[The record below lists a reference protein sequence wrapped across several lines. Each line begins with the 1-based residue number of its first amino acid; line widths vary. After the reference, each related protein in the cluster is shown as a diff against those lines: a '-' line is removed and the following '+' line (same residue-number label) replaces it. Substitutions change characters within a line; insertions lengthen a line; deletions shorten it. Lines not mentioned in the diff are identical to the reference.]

1 MGDNSGMLSQAEIDA
16 LLNGTAGEPEVAPEA
31 PAVEAGQEAPA
42 ETAPVTVA
50 VDGEY
55 LTHEE
60 KDSLGEIGNITM
72 GSASTTLSELLRQKV
87 TITSPKVNILT
98 QEQMFNTFSV
108 PYVFIQVEYVSGLQ
122 GFNVLVLR
130 LRDASVIADL
140 MMGGDG
146 SNPSEDEIGEIEISA
161 ASEAMN
167 QMIGTASTSLSNMFG
182 RMINISPP
190 TTNLLKSQEVMTYRL
205 PAGDPVVVISFNM
218 QIGNLLDT
226 EIMQVLSI
234 ETAKEEAALLWEY
247 LMGMSAGEAS
257 LPEPEPAGSFDDNYT
272 DMAEEAPITEQTPL
286 ATAESVIQG
295 FMGAEAPQPRQ
306 TAGSQGQV
314 SETRAPGAKGQTTGG
329 QTYGVPP
336 VSQPVTYSFPSLTQ
350 VEQRKL
356 ELLLDVPLR
365 VSVILGRTKRPI
377 KEVLN
382 LTPGAIVELQSLVD
396 EPVEILVNGTLVA
409 RGEVV
414 VVNENFGVRITSIIS
429 PEERI
434 KQLKA

>member
-1 MGDNSGMLSQAEIDA
+1 MVDNNALSQAEIDA
-16 LLNGTAGEPEVAPEA
+16 LLKGSDSETEDINNIS
-31 PAVEAGQEAPA
+31 GQEESIA
-42 ETAPVTVA
+42 EAKTDFAEY
-50 VDGEY
+50 GNEEY
-55 LTHEE
+55 LIPEE

-72 GSASTTLSELLRQKV
+72 GSASTTLSELLNQKV
-87 TITSPKVNILT
+87 VITSPKVHIVS
-98 QEQMFNTFSV
+98 QEKMFSSFDI

-122 GFNVLVLR
+122 GFNVLVLK
-130 LRDASVIADL
+130 LRDASLIANL

-146 SNPSEDEIGEIEISA
+146 TGLSEDIGELELSA

-182 RMINISPP
+182 RSINISPP
-190 TTNLLKSQEVMTYRL
+190 ITNVLKSQDAMNYRL
-205 PAGDPVVVISFNM
+205 PAGDPVVVISFKM

-247 LMGMSAGEAS
+247 LMKMSEVDEGQAEPATGASDPGEQGVGG
-257 LPEPEPAGSFDDNYT
+257 EPE
-272 DMAEEAPITEQTPL
+272 IQTPL
-286 ATAESVIQG
+286 AAAEPAAPTDVNTDVSQSWP
-295 FMGAEAPQPRQ
+295 APNPQAAPQ
-306 TAGSQGQV
+306 AV
-314 SETRAPGAKGQTTGG
+314 A
-329 QTYGVPP
+329 
-336 VSQPVTYSFPSLTQ
+336 YSFPALSQ
-350 VEQRKL
+350 EEQRKM

-414 VVNENFGVRITSIIS
+414 VVNENFGVRVTSIIS

-434 KQLKA
+434 KQLRA

>member
-16 LLNGTAGEPEVAPEA
+16 LLNGTAGEPDIAPET
-31 PAVEAGQEAPA
+31 PETEVQQEALA
-42 ETAPVTVA
+42 ETMPAA
-50 VDGEY
+50 AAADGEY
-55 LTHEE
+55 LTPEE

-87 TITSPKVNILT
+87 TITSPKVTMLT
-98 QEQMFNTFSV
+98 QEQLFNTFSV
-108 PYVFIQVEYVSGLQ
+108 PYVFIQVEYVSGLE

-161 ASEAMN
+161 TSEAMN

-182 RMINISPP
+182 RLVNISPP
-190 TTNLLKSQEVMTYRL
+190 TTNLLKSNEAMNYRL
-205 PAGDPVVVISFNM
+205 PAGDPVVVISFKM
-218 QIGNLLDT
+218 TIGNLLDT

-247 LMGMSAGEAS
+247 LMGMSSGESS
-257 LPEPEPAGSFDDNYT
+257 LPEPEPAGPLDGDTVEMADDSL
-272 DMAEEAPITEQTPL
+272 ITEDTPL
-286 ATAESVIQG
+286 ATAESVIQSV
-295 FMGAEAPQPRQ
+295 MSAEIPQTQ
-306 TAGSQGQV
+306 KTTEAQGQMFGSQT
-314 SETRAPGAKGQTTGG
+314 SGAQ
-329 QTYGVPP
+329 P
-336 VSQPVTYSFPSLTQ
+336 VLQPVTYNFPTLTQ

-356 ELLLDVPLR
+356 ELLLDVPLK

-434 KQLKA
+434 KQLRA

>member
-1 MGDNSGMLSQAEIDA
+1 MLSQAEIDA
-16 LLNGTAGEPEVAPEA
+16 LLKGSAGGPEDDLNQSMVSGEVEA
-31 PAVEAGQEAPA
+31 PSEAAPDYTGEG
-42 ETAPVTVA
+42 ET
-50 VDGEY
+50 EY
-55 LTHEE
+55 LTSEE
-60 KDSLGEIGNITM
+60 KDALGEIGNITM
-72 GSASTTLSELLRQKV
+72 GSSSTTLSELIMQKV
-87 TITSPKVNILT
+87 VITSPRVHIVS
-98 QEQMFNTFSV
+98 QEKMFDSFDV
-108 PYVFIQVEYVSGLQ
+108 PYVFIQVEYVEGLQ
-122 GFNVLVLR
+122 GFNVLVLK
-130 LRDASVIADL
+130 LRDASIIADL

-146 SNPSEDEIGEIEISA
+146 TNPSAEEIGELEISA

-167 QMIGTASTSLSNMFG
+167 QMIGTASTSLSNMFS
-182 RMINISPP
+182 RSINISPP
-190 TTNLLKSQEVMTYRL
+190 ITNVLKSQDAMKYRL
-205 PAGDPVVVISFNM
+205 PAGDPVIIISFNM

-247 LMGMSAGEAS
+247 LMGMSSSEES
-257 LPEPEPAGSFDDNYT
+257 QPEPATDDHQSYTGVEQAAEVPAAAGGSSDHSGSGDG
-272 DMAEEAPITEQTPL
+272 MARASQEPQAYGGQSP
-286 ATAESVIQG
+286 
-295 FMGAEAPQPRQ
+295 GAQAAPQ
-306 TAGSQGQV
+306 TA
-314 SETRAPGAKGQTTGG
+314 A
-329 QTYGVPP
+329 
-336 VSQPVTYSFPSLTQ
+336 YSFPTLSQ
-350 VEQRKL
+350 VEQRKM

-434 KQLKA
+434 KQLRS